1 MNNWGTE
8 FRVGVFTL
16 LGLAVTIF
24 AIFVLNPDL
33 FDTEKKSHYFTVLK
47 DASGIMPK
55 THVKTNGVTVGK
67 VQTVELGDNATK
79 VGFEIKADVRIPK
92 GSTIEIRTV
101 GFLGD
106 KFLEIKRVDDKGDYI
121 AVGDLIPRSTDT
133 AELNEVVSTIGKVA
147 EDIRKVTNNLAKVL
161 GDDKAEKSM
170 QNIMDNIEQFTVDAR
185 GILQDNRE
193 DVRTLVANLQEFSKS
208 VNDVLDKDNKEKI
221 DRIIARFDTT
231 MESVDD
237 ASKNIKLIAA
247 KVEKGEGT
255 LGKLINDEDTIEEIN
270 GAIKE
275 VRNVLAPVSNLQ
287 VAVDYH
293 GEFRRDQSTQ
303 HYFNVN
309 FQTRPN
315 HFYILG
321 FTDRGKEQIDTS
333 IDKTVDT
340 DPTDNISYQRE
351 IRETQRPIRFNLQF
365 GRRWYWAAVR
375 FGLFETT
382 GGVAADFYLFRDH
395 LKWSVEAFDFA
406 DKDDKIRKTAH
417 FKSYLSALFFNHI
430 YAMVGVD
437 DPTRY
442 DPKTFNPVT
451 GKAQLDKKLN
461 TFFGAGITFNDQD
474 LKALFGVAAIAA
486 GGS

>member
-16 LGLAVTIF
+16 LGLAVTVF
-24 AIFVLNPDL
+24 AIFVLSPDL
-33 FDTEKKSHYFTVLK
+33 FDTEEKARYFTVLK
-47 DASGIMPK
+47 DASGIMVK

-67 VQTVELGDNATK
+67 VQAVELADNATK
-79 VGFEIKADVRIPK
+79 VTFEIKSDVKVPK

-106 KFLEIKRVDDKGDYI
+106 KFLEIKRVNDAGAYI
-121 AVGDLIPRSTDT
+121 APGELIPRSPDT
-133 AELNEVVSTIGKVA
+133 VELNEVVSIVGNIA
-147 EDIRKVTNNLAKVL
+147 QDIRKVTNNLAKVL
-161 GDDKAEKSM
+161 GDEKGGESM
-170 QNIMDNIEQFTVDAR
+170 QNIVENIEQFTADAR
-185 GILQDNRE
+185 SILADNRE

-208 VNDVLDKDNKEKI
+208 VNQVLDKDNKEKI
-221 DRIIARFDTT
+221 DRIITRFDTT

-237 ASKNIKLIAA
+237 ATKNIKLIAE

-293 GEFRRDQSTQ
+293 GEFRRDESTQ
-303 HYFNVN
+303 HFFNVN

-315 HFYILG
+315 HFYIVG
-321 FTDRGKEQIDTS
+321 FTDRGKEEIDTTV
-333 IDKTVDT
+333 DKTMDT
-340 DPTDNISYQRE
+340 DPNDNRMYE
-351 IRETQRPIRFNLQF
+351 RETREVRRSIAFNLQF
-365 GRRWYWAAVR
+365 GRRWYWTAVR

-382 GGVAADFYLFRDH
+382 GGIAADFYLFRDH
-395 LKWSVEAFDFA
+395 LKWSFEAFDFA
-406 DKDDKIRKTAH
+406 KKDDTVRKTAH
-417 FKSYLSALFFNHI
+417 FKTYLSAIFFNHI
-430 YAMVGVD
+430 YGVVGVD

-442 DPKTFNPVT
+442 KTYDPTI
-451 GKAQLDKKLN
+451 GKRELDKKLN